1 VQPHL
6 TMIIADQRIADMHRC
21 AERSRRARDVAGRP
35 KRRFG
40 LRRSHALHWPGAQA
54 DLSAAG

>member
-1 VQPHL
+1 
-6 TMIIADQRIADMHRC
+6 MIIADMHRC

-40 LRRSHALHWPGAQA
+40 LRWSHALRLTGAQA
-54 DLSAAG
+54 DLSSAR